1 MKLIQ
6 NLLIC
11 VLFVSLALFAGCAK
25 PPTEQ
30 MNKADEAV
38 ARAENDPDAVSYA
51 GNLVTRAKD
60 SLALMH
66 EQADAKRYDAAL
78 NHAADAIA
86 TAERAINEGR
96 AAAQRAKDD
105 AASLISGLKPQI
117 LDTERRIDNA
127 KAADLPLDFE
137 TIDSDFNT
145 AQRTFDQAQSAMSG
159 SRYQEAIVLGN
170 NVRDDLNDINQKLGA
185 SAMSVSRKK

>member
-38 ARAENDPDAVSYA
+38 ARAENDADAVSYA

-60 SLALMH
+60 SLAKMH
-66 EQADAKRYDAAL
+66 EEADAKRYDAAQ

-86 TAERAINEGR
+86 TAERAINEGH
-96 AAAQRAKDD
+96 AAALRAKDD

-117 LDTERRIDNA
+117 LETERRIDNA
-127 KAADLPLDFE
+127 KAADLPLDFN
-137 TIDSDFNT
+137 TIDSEFNT

-159 SRYQEAIVLGN
+159 SRYQEAIVLGI
-170 NVRDDLNDINQKLGA
+170 NVRDDLNEINQKLGA